1 MKVYDNA
8 LLSSIFA
15 DVCFW
20 GNCKKE
26 YKCFVCGYNNHVEIA
41 HIKAVSD
48 FDKEAE
54 LSEINNINNLVA
66 LCPNHH

>member
-1 MKVYDNA
+1 MMYKIYSKSVKVYDNA

-26 YKCFVCGYNNHVEIA
+26 YKSKTCDIVGRGMA
-41 HIKAVSD
+41 
-48 FDKEAE
+48 EAQA
-54 LSEINNINNLVA
+54 NF
-66 LCPNHH
+66 